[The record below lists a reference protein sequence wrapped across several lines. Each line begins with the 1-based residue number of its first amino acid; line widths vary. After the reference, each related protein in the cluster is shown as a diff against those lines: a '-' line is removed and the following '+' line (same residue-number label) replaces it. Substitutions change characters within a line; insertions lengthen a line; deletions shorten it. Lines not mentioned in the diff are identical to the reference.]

1 MMTVAGKRLQGV
13 TAMAGRILIY
23 DGIAANRIV
32 LRCKLSAACYT
43 VIQVDSYAELLQR
56 AITEPADLV
65 ICDLDEAPRRAL
77 SLCRALCGQLATLR
91 VPVILTASDPAPAVR
106 IAAFGAGAW
115 ALLRKPLQDDLLLA
129 TLRQVLRQ
137 GHGVREALRQ
147 HSSVAELGLAEPAA
161 TYGAGRGAVAIVAD
175 DAALADV
182 AAGQLRGRL
191 GAVPFLALTPEQA
204 LSRADR
210 MRAPDCYVILSHPH
224 SWQRSLRLVSDLHCR
239 AGSRDSR
246 ILMVL
251 DTLPGGG
258 HGTGGGSGTDI
269 VQRAAMALDL
279 GADDVLFGDLHLAE
293 LAIRIDQQ
301 CARKRCADGLR
312 RALETGIELAAR
324 DPLTGLYNRRYAMPR
339 LGRMLQTARDEG
351 RPLALMALD
360 LDRFKAVNDTNGH
373 GAGDAVLVEVAR
385 RLSAALRPRDLIAR
399 SGGEEFWIALPDT
412 TAVEAATTAQALCR
426 LIRNNPVPLP
436 ARGGLIRVTVSIGV
450 AVSGPADTACALD
463 HLLARADMAL
473 YAAKADGRD
482 KVTFATH
489 AA

>member
-1 MMTVAGKRLQGV
+1 
-13 TAMAGRILIY
+13 MAGRILVY

-43 VIQVDSYAELLQR
+43 VVQVESYAELLRR
-56 AITEPADLV
+56 AMTEPADLV

-77 SLCRALCGQLATLR
+77 SLCRALCGHLATLR
-91 VPVILTASDPAPAVR
+91 VPVILTASDPAPAMR

-137 GHGVREALRQ
+137 GHGVTETLRQ
-147 HSSVAELGLAEPAA
+147 QSSVADLGLAEPIAA
-161 TYGAGRGAVAIVAD
+161 YGAAPGAVAIVAD
-175 DAALADV
+175 DPALAES
-182 AAGQLRGRL
+182 AAVRLRGRL
-191 GAVPFLALTPEQA
+191 GAVPIQALTPEQA

-210 MRAPDCYVILSHPH
+210 MRAPDSYVILSHQQN
-224 SWQRSLRLVSDLHCR
+224 WQRSLRLVSDLHSR

-251 DTLPGGG
+251 DGVPDLGRTPGSAQATV
-258 HGTGGGSGTDI
+258 TGADI
-269 VQRAAMALDL
+269 AQRAAMALDL

-293 LAIRIDQQ
+293 LAIRLEQQ
-301 CARKRCADGLR
+301 RTRKQFVDRLR
-312 RALETGIELAAR
+312 RALQTGIELAAR

-339 LGRMLQTARDEG
+339 LGRMLQTAQDQG

-373 GAGDAVLVEVAR
+373 GAGDAVLVDVAR

-412 TAVEAATTAQALCR
+412 TAADAATTAQALCR
-426 LIRNNPVPLP
+426 LIRTNPVTLP

-450 AVSGPADTACALD
+450 AVSDPTDAGSTLD
-463 HLLARADMAL
+463 HLLARADSAL

-482 KVTFATH
+482 KVTFANH

>member
-1 MMTVAGKRLQGV
+1 MSLAWKRIQGV
-13 TAMAGRILIY
+13 TVMAGRILMY

-43 VIQVDSYAELLQR
+43 VVQADSYTELLHR
-56 AITEPADLV
+56 AMTEPADLV
-65 ICDLDEAPRRAL
+65 ICDLDEAPRHAL
-77 SLCRALCGQLATLR
+77 ALCRTLCGQLASLR
-91 VPVILTASDPAPAVR
+91 VPVVLTASDPAPAMR
-106 IAAFGAGAW
+106 IAAFAAGAW

-137 GHGVREALRQ
+137 GHGITETLRQ
-147 HSSVAELGLAEPAA
+147 QSSFADLGLAEPAA
-161 TYGAGRGAVAIVAD
+161 SYGAARGTVALVAD
-175 DAALADV
+175 DAALANT
-182 AAGQLRGRL
+182 AADRLRGRL
-191 GAVPFLALTPEQA
+191 GSLPIQALTPEQA

-210 MRAPDCYVILSHPH
+210 MRAPDCYVILSHQH
-224 SWQRSLRLVSDLHCR
+224 NWQRGLRLVSDLHSR
-239 AGSRDSR
+239 AGSRDAR

-251 DTLPGGG
+251 DAASAPG
-258 HGTGGGSGTDI
+258 HGSDSGSGTE
-269 VQRAAMALDL
+269 VAQRAAMALDL
-279 GADDVLFGDLHLAE
+279 GADDVLLGDLHIAE
-293 LAIRIDQQ
+293 LAIRLDRQ
-301 CARKRCADGLR
+301 CARKRFVDGLR

-339 LGRMLQTARDEG
+339 LGRMLQTAQDQN

-360 LDRFKAVNDTNGH
+360 LDRFKAVNDINGH

-385 RLSAALRPRDLIAR
+385 RLSTALRPRDLIAR

-412 TAVEAATTAQALCR
+412 GAADAATTAQALCR
-426 LIRNNPVPLP
+426 LIRTNPVPLP

-450 AVSGPADTACALD
+450 AVSTPADGACTLD
-463 HLLARADMAL
+463 QFLARADSAL